1 MKPNHA
7 RYWLIATVSMAA
19 TLHAANT
26 YIQHNLVADQSGM
39 ADHTD
44 ASLVNPW
51 GICASA
57 TSPFWFSDEGSGV
70 STLYSTGGSG
80 SVPGLTV
87 TIKPSATATQ
97 GQPTGCVYN
106 STTGFA
112 VAAGKPAGFI
122 FDGQDGTITA
132 WNSSVD
138 LTHALVM
145 VDNSAS
151 GAVYKGLAIG
161 TNAGATYLYAT
172 NFHAGTIEVYDTN
185 FKPVT
190 QASGAFTDP
199 MIPSGFAPFNIQ
211 TVNGNLY
218 VTYALQDAAKHN
230 DVPGAGNGYVDVY
243 NTAGTLM
250 QHLIAGGPLNS
261 PWGVALAPAGFG
273 DYANDLLVGN
283 FGDGWINVF
292 NPTTG
297 AFLASLAGVKG
308 NTIAISGLWALQVGN
323 GGSGGDK
330 NAVYFTAGAGGEA
343 HGLFG
348 SLQAAPSI
356 AADATVNAASFQSD
370 IAPNT
375 YITIAGANLSSTTR
389 TWESSDFVNNALP
402 IALDGVSV
410 MVDGKA
416 AYVYYI
422 SPSQI
427 NALTPASDTAQGA
440 VSVQT
445 TNNGLSSG
453 TSTIQLQT
461 VAPAFFLFSGGKYI
475 AATHGDGSYVG
486 TTTLF
491 PNASTPAKPGETIV
505 LYGTGFG
512 PTTPSVPDGQLLTA
526 ALNLTTL
533 PIMTFGG
540 NPAQVRFAGLVSPGL
555 YQINVTVPSSAPNG
569 DVQVL
574 AQAGGQTSPVAL
586 ITVQQ

>member
-297 AFLASLAGVKG
+297 AFLASLADVKG

-402 IALDGVSV
+402 TALDGVSV

-486 TTTLF
+486 PTTLF

-540 NPAQVRFAGLVSPGL
+540 NPAQVTFAGLVSPGL